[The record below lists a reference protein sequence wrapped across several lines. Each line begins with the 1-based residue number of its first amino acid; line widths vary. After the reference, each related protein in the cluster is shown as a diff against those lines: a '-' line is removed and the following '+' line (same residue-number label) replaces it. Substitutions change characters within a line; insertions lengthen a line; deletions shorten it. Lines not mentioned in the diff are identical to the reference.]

1 MVTEWSHEKEINPTY
16 MSVAEIQSAVI
27 SIKMLPPADR
37 LKVYQ
42 WAMAEME
49 PESSYAA
56 FEQALKAG
64 CYDSIIAETDAE
76 YERGEALY
84 SLA

>member
-1 MVTEWSHEKEINPTY
+1 

-27 SIKMLPPADR
+27 SIRMLPAADR
-37 LKVYQ
+37 LKVYH

-49 PESSYAA
+49 PEVNHAA
-56 FEQALKAG
+56 FEEALRAG
-64 CYDSIIAETDAE
+64 CYDRIIAETDEE
-76 YERGEALY
+76 YERGEALA

>member
-1 MVTEWSHEKEINPTY
+1 

-27 SIKMLPPADR
+27 AIKMLPAADR
-37 LKVYQ
+37 LKVYH

-49 PESSYAA
+49 PEANYAA

-64 CYDSIIAETDAE
+64 CYDAIIAETTAE
-76 YERGEALY
+76 YERGEALS
-84 SLA
+84 SLD